1 MKKVVRILLIALGIC
16 VALFT
21 LIVVPLLT
29 NNWGC
34 TIFVGIIVAVV
45 ILFVVIVSI
54 VQWAWSK
61 D

>member
-29 NNWGC
+29 NNWGG